1 MAQEQLDPARSII
14 ASLGGPDAVRGIT
27 GRHLS
32 RIYRWMYPKEAGGS
46 GGLIP
51 LTEARKLIDAARER
65 GVPLT
70 ADDFLP
76 REAPSSDGRA

>member
-14 ASLGGPDAVRGIT
+14 ASLGGPYAVRGIT

-51 LTEARKLIDAARER
+51 LTEARKLIDAAHAR
-65 GVPLT
+65 GVQLT

-76 REAPSSDGRA
+76 RDPSSHGGAA